1 MNEEADALLHL
12 MINFNLSF
20 LSIRVNI
27 LFNIYMIYNYSF
39 HFLHLS
45 SFQLENDVNLQS
57 TSNVIS

>member
-20 LSIRVNI
+20 LSIHVNI

-45 SFQLENDVNLQS
+45 SFQLKTDIDLQS
-57 TSNVIS
+57 TSNMI